1 MKKENFEIRR
11 KRVRA
16 KIIGNEICPRF
27 STYRSNR
34 SIFCQII
41 DDTKGK
47 TIVSASLEEIKE
59 GKTRSEKS
67 MFLGELIAK
76 KALAKKIKKVVFDK
90 SGYKYHGIVKNL
102 AEGARKGGLIF

>member
-16 KIIGNEICPRF
+16 KIVGNETCPRF

>member
-16 KIIGNEICPRF
+16 KITGSEICPRF